1 MRGLALEEAEVR
13 SQSRAGPNPKPSP
26 DDLATGR
33 QPVVL
38 VLDSALQS
46 LPWESLPRLKAQRC
60 AAMQTLNP
68 RPYPNPV
75 QRGLQLSEQRG

>member
-1 MRGLALEEAEVR
+1 MRGLALEEAEAR
-13 SQSRAGPNPKPSP
+13 SQSRAGPAAPP

-46 LPWESLPRLKAQRC
+46 LPWESLPALKAQRC
-60 AAMQTLNP
+60 AACACAA
-68 RPYPNPV
+68 
-75 QRGLQLSEQRG
+75 